1 MAQNS
6 AVIRA
11 TYQRLLAQDSAT
23 LRQLALSTLAVAR
36 QRLADTRD
44 RLGDFVGRWKAA
56 EGIEQEAAA
65 HVAEAQR
72 APDEQSQRRQWALA
86 YMSADLMIST
96 LRDEAAA
103 GSTSGQIAADGAA
116 AIGDLARRAAGGA
129 LDLIPRDVKIAAAV
143 AAGGMM
149 SLTVITLVIA
159 LRRKS

>member
-1 MAQNS
+1 
-6 AVIRA
+6 
-11 TYQRLLAQDSAT
+11 
-23 LRQLALSTLAVAR
+23 
-36 QRLADTRD
+36 
-44 RLGDFVGRWKAA
+44 
-56 EGIEQEAAA
+56 
-65 HVAEAQR
+65 
-72 APDEQSQRRQWALA
+72 
-86 YMSADLMIST
+86 MIST
-96 LRDEAAA
+96 LKDEAAA